1 MRALSKAILI
11 GVVAALIGCGPTAS
25 GCPEGS
31 RPAGDGCVAIERT
44 DGGTPMTLPDGATP
58 RPDGGADGDAGQ
70 MPCDV
75 DAPDPIDPEGLDT
88 NCDGVDGVDSMQVY
102 VAPSGDDGNA
112 GSREAPFRTLERA
125 VERADG
131 RAILVA
137 SGYYPSLPE
146 RLPDGTH
153 MHSGYDD
160 RGEWVRQGEPATITR
175 SSTEPTNWHH
185 TLVGEDVILDR
196 FDIRGRDDSAST
208 AGAAMAAALVVEGLD
223 GSAATLELVDCLL
236 VAGRGRDGDDGTAGA
251 RGELGQETLEAE
263 SCVRGSDGACT
274 SAPLG
279 RSAARPSACST
290 GGDGGASASAGVG
303 AVGGGSG
310 GAPGMP
316 GSAGEAGRP
325 GVRGSDG
332 RAAPE
337 LGAFTV
343 SGYDIARGADGI
355 TGSAGS
361 GGGGGGGGG
370 RGTSFTPCAGTELVY
385 RSATAFPGGAGGAG
399 GAGGCGGAGG
409 RGGGSGAASA
419 ALVVRGVL
427 VRADGTTFRT
437 GGGGM
442 GGAGGEGGAGGMGG
456 RGSAGSRP
464 VCDRYGGAAGRLTWA
479 GAAGGAGAN
488 GGAGGHGA
496 GGTGGPSVG
505 VALIDGASFDRG
517 EAVLFELGPP
527 GLGGPSPGW
536 RGPDGT
542 RIEVHG
548 AP

>member
-1 MRALSKAILI
+1 MVLI
-11 GVVAALIGCGPTAS
+11 GVVAALIGCGPSAG
-25 GCPEGS
+25 GCPAGS
-31 RPAGDGCVAIERT
+31 RPVGDGCVAIDEG
-44 DGGTPMTLPDGATP
+44 DGGAPRTPDGAMP
-58 RPDGGADGDAGQ
+58 SPDGSMGEGDAGA
-70 MPCDV
+70 MPCDPA
-75 DAPDPIDPEGLDT
+75 APDPIDAEGLDT
-88 NCDGVDGVDSMQVY
+88 NCDGVDGIDSMQVY
-102 VAPSGDDGNA
+102 VAPTGDDGNS
-112 GSREAPFRTLERA
+112 GTREAPFRTLERA

-131 RAILVA
+131 RAIVVA
-137 SGYYPSLPE
+137 SGMYPSLPE

-153 MHSGYDD
+153 MHSGYEA
-160 RGEWVRQGEPATITR
+160 REAWARQGGPATVTR

-185 TLVGEDVILDR
+185 TLVGEDVVLDR

-208 AGAAMAAALVVEGLD
+208 AGAAMAAALVVEGID
-223 GSAATLELVDCLL
+223 GSAATLELVDSLL
-236 VAGRGRDGDDGTAGA
+236 VAGRGRDGDDGEAGT
-251 RGELGQETLEAE
+251 RGALGSESIEAE

-279 RSAARPSACST
+279 RSRATPSACST
-290 GGDGGASASAGVG
+290 GGDGGASGSSGVG
-303 AVGGGSG
+303 SVGGGSG

-316 GSAGEAGRP
+316 GSAGEAGRG

-343 SGYDIARGADGI
+343 SGYDIPRGADGV
-355 TGSAGS
+355 TGSAGP

-370 RGTSFTPCAGTELVY
+370 RGTSSTPCTGTELVY
-385 RSATAFPGGAGGAG
+385 RSATVFPGGAGGAG
-399 GAGGCGGAGG
+399 GGGGCGGAGG

-427 VRADGTTFRT
+427 VRADRTTFRT

-456 RGSAGSRP
+456 DGSAGSRP
-464 VCDRYGGAAGRLTWA
+464 VCDRYGGSAGRLTWA
-479 GAAGGAGAN
+479 GATGGAGAN

-505 VALIDGASFDRG
+505 VALVERASFDRG

-536 RGPDGT
+536 RGPDGI